1 VLSVVLTCVRI
12 ESKGGG
18 SVPGGNSSAFSV
30 TPFVDGGGGGVVGC
44 TACGGELGGAS
55 CVSLISCGRDAI
67 ELGSVCSVDF
77 GGVEGGVRW
86 MVATRIVG
94 MTKSL

>member
-1 VLSVVLTCVRI
+1 VVSVVLTCVRM
-12 ESKGGG
+12 ERRGGG
-18 SVPGGNSSAFSV
+18 SVPDGNASASSV
-30 TPFVDGGGGGVVGC
+30 TPFVGCGGGGVVGC

-55 CVSLISCGRDAI
+55 CVSLMSCGRDAI

-86 MVATRIVG
+86 IVATRIVG